1 LKPAWAT
8 NAIYRIFD
16 NDVIKA
22 KEGRFQR
29 SDCAALWSDEQYNYM
44 HDVLIELMKNFRLVY
59 EIANTGNLVAPQM
72 LPQNTPAYPW
82 DDNNNTFM
90 QFSYDFFMPKGI
102 FWQFVVT
109 KYNYIVNHNWV
120 WRNGVIL
127 ERDGSRAEVIENL
140 FERRIYI
147 RFSGSSIG
155 ELRAIIGDEI
165 EAISKS
171 YYNLKYEKMIPCKCS
186 VCINKT
192 EPHFFKYS
200 VVKKRQEKGA
210 KPTIECEIS
219 EEDVPIRLLLEG
231 FDIQHGKEK
240 TQTMLELDNLQ
251 PPDILMVE
259 RRKLMQTLNSLV
271 VQQFN
276 ELLFDI
282 DPPSGIVPP
291 PPASQG
297 DRVYA
302 LLTWAESPT
311 GCKLAGIQEAL
322 NRMLNPEIISL
333 SEENVPRPDSPIKL
347 GVSQPNHNKQMKT
360 VKIFLASSSELKDDR
375 KEFENFIGRKNKEYI
390 NKGVFL
396 ELVLWEDF
404 IDAMSATRLQDEYNK
419 AITGCDVF
427 VGLFHTKVG
436 KYTEEEFFK
445 ALETF
450 KANGKLRIYTYFK
463 DAPINPSQM
472 KRDDFLS
479 LDNFKQKLS
488 DLGHYPSIYANI
500 DELKHKF
507 GEQLIKLDQDFQD

>member
-29 SDCAALWSDEQYNYM
+29 SDCAALWSDKQYNYM

-82 DDNNNTFM
+82 DNNNNTFM
-90 QFSYDFFMPKGI
+90 QFRYDFFMPKGI

-109 KYNYIVNHNWV
+109 KYNYIDNHDWV

-192 EPHFFKYS
+192 EPNFFEYS
-200 VVKKRQEKGA
+200 VVKQRQERGTKR
-210 KPTIECEIS
+210 TIECKIS

-231 FDIQHGKEK
+231 FDIKPIKEEYPGNIK
-240 TQTMLELDNLQ
+240 
-251 PPDILMVE
+251 PDIP
-259 RRKLMQTLNSLV
+259 KPNQNK
-271 VQQFN
+271 
-276 ELLFDI
+276 
-282 DPPSGIVPP
+282 
-291 PPASQG
+291 
-297 DRVYA
+297 
-302 LLTWAESPT
+302 PT
-311 GCKLAGIQEAL
+311 
-322 NRMLNPEIISL
+322 
-333 SEENVPRPDSPIKL
+333 
-347 GVSQPNHNKQMKT
+347 KT

-375 KEFENFIGRKNKEYI
+375 EKFEIFINRKNKEYI

-419 AITGCDVF
+419 AITDCDIF
-427 VGLFHTKVG
+427 VSLFHTKVG
-436 KYTEEEFFK
+436 KYTEEEFLK

-463 DAPINPSQM
+463 DAPINPSEINE
-472 KRDDFLS
+472 DDILS
-479 LDNFKQKLS
+479 LLNFKKKLKN
-488 DLGHYPSIYANI
+488 LGHFYTIYANI